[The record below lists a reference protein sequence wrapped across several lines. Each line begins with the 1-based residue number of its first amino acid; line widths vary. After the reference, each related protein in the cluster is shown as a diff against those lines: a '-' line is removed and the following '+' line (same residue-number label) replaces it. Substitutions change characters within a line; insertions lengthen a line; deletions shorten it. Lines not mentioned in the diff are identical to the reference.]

1 MVSYPFAWR
10 IRMKATI
17 RGRVL
22 VFLLSAI
29 FATHARANYLL
40 FDAVTDSVQIDGQTP
55 GGGTFTYEAVVI
67 FTPAYC
73 GTGAVF
79 TEWTP
84 GYEHRIL
91 GVGTNQVTGYNY
103 KRGFPYAFQL
113 TNVVLGLY
121 QPHHIAFVSERW
133 EERIYV
139 DGRLEGSRATNYS
152 GGESGSN
159 GGFLGGGV
167 FGDGWIGYLDS
178 IRISNNIRYTGS
190 EFIPPLGD
198 MTADGNTL
206 LLYNFNEVPG
216 SLTTADSSG
225 NGRTGTLGMGYISG
239 ATSPEFVSKVP
250 GPPTLSIMKQDGYRL
265 GVSDLIPG
273 WAHVLETSTSL
284 TAGSWATNAAWIA
297 TGTQTNMP
305 ISTTGEKQFFR
316 LLARP

>member
-1 MVSYPFAWR
+1 MQTIMTRPIAILLFFVVSSY
-10 IRMKATI
+10 M
-17 RGRVL
+17 L
-22 VFLLSAI
+22 N
-29 FATHARANYLL
+29 ARANYLL

-139 DGRLEGSRATNYS
+139 DGRLVGSRATNYS

-225 NGRTGTLGMGYISG
+225 NGRTGTLGIGNISG

-250 GPPTLSIMKQDGYRL
+250 PPPTLSIMNQDGFRL
-265 GVSDLIPG
+265 AVSNLIPG
-273 WAHVLETSTSL
+273 WVHVLETRTSL
-284 TAGSWATNAAWIA
+284 SSGSWTPNTEWCA

-305 ISTTGEKQFFR
+305 IDMSGKKQFFR
-316 LLARP
+316 LRVRP